1 MSIFKAY
8 DIRGK
13 YPKELDETKARAIG
27 WAITQFIKRRK
38 KTSGRLKIVVGR
50 DVRLSSPALS
60 KNLIKGLLEG
70 GADVTN
76 IGTVTTPM
84 SYFACGFYKFD
95 GSVMVTASHN
105 PPEYNG
111 FKICRAKAMALSES
125 TGLKNIEKLA
135 TEMLQPP
142 FIPPLLRGTRMKLNS
157 PLVKGARGLLSSRL
171 PGEIKRLDIKTD
183 YIKFIRQSIKPVR
196 KPLKVAVDF
205 TNGSVGPIFREIFNH
220 LPNLQIIPLCLEPD
234 GRFPN
239 HEPNPMKDEN
249 IRDIKR
255 AIRKE
260 KADLGVAF
268 DGDGDRV
275 IFLDENARRIPN
287 DLITVLIAGEVLRSH
302 KKESIVYDLRSSR
315 IVKEQIEKLGG
326 RPVRERV
333 GHAFIKATMRQ
344 HNAAFGGELSGH
356 YYYRDNYFADSALL
370 TFVHLIN
377 IISRNNKPIS
387 GIIKPLRKYFHSGE
401 LNFTVA
407 DKDKKMQNAVQE
419 FSDGQIDYL
428 DGVTVEYDD
437 WWFNLRPSNTEPLLR
452 LNIEAATA
460 HKLKSARRKIEKILR
475 N

>member
-13 YPKELDETKARAIG
+13 YPKELDEPKARAIG
-27 WAITQFIKRRK
+27 WATAQFIKNLK
-38 KTSGRLKIVVGR
+38 KPASKSCNIVVGH

-60 KNLIKGLLEG
+60 KQLIKGLLEG
-70 GADVTN
+70 GARVTE
-76 IGTVTTPM
+76 IGSVTTPM

-111 FKICRAKAMALSES
+111 FKICREKAMALSEA
-125 TGLKNIEKLA
+125 TGLKDIEQLA
-135 TEMLQPP
+135 NQYAAGANKPARTKK
-142 FIPPLLRGTRMKLNS
+142 PLSLNS
-157 PLVKGARGLLSSRL
+157 INIIP
-171 PGEIKRLDIKTD
+171 D
-183 YIKFIRQSIKPVR
+183 YIKFIRHNIEAER
-196 KPLKVAVDF
+196 KPLKIAVDF
-205 TNGSVGPIFREIFNH
+205 TNGSVGPIFREIFN
-220 LPNLQIIPLCLEPD
+220 LVSNLEIIPICFKPD

-249 IRDIKR
+249 IKDLKLVIK
-255 AIRKE
+255 KT
-260 KADLGVAF
+260 KVDLGVAF

-275 IFLDENARRIPN
+275 IFLDEKAERIPN
-287 DLITVLIAGEVLRSH
+287 DLVTALIAGQIISRH
-302 KKESIVYDLRSSR
+302 KHEYIVYDLRSSR
-315 IVKEQIEKLGG
+315 VVKEYIKKMGG

-333 GHAFIKATMRQ
+333 GHAFIKATMRK

-377 IISRNNKPIS
+377 IISRSARPVS

-407 DKDKKMQNAVQE
+407 DKDLKMRQAVQK
-419 FSDGQIDYL
+419 FPDGKIDYL
-428 DGVTVEYDD
+428 DGVTVEYAD

-452 LNIEAATA
+452 LNIEANTA
-460 HKLKSARRKIEKILR
+460 RKLKSARREIETVLKR
-475 N
+475 

>member
-13 YPKELDETKARAIG
+13 YPQELDETKARAIG
-27 WAITQFIKRRK
+27 WATAQFIRNLKKPASLPSIRFAPLTTSKRGK
-38 KTSGRLKIVVGR
+38 GVCKIVVGR

-60 KNLIKGLLEG
+60 KNLIQGLLAG
-70 GADVTN
+70 GARVID
-76 IGTVTTPM
+76 IGPVTTPM

-111 FKICRAKAMALSES
+111 FKICRAKAMALSETS
-125 TGLKNIEKLA
+125 GLKDIEKLA
-135 TEMLQPP
+135 AQAQNLKPS
-142 FIPPLLRGTRMKLNS
+142 LH
-157 PLVKGARGLLSSRL
+157 LS
-171 PGEIKRLDIKTD
+171 GKVKRLDIKSD
-183 YIKFIRQSIKPVR
+183 YKRFIKRFIKTGR
-196 KPLKVAVDF
+196 KPLRIAVDF
-205 TNGSVGPIFREIFNH
+205 TNGSVGPIFSQIFHH
-220 LPNLQIIPLCLEPD
+220 LPKLKIIPLCLEPD

-249 IRDIKR
+249 IKDIKR
-255 AIRKE
+255 AIK
-260 KADLGVAF
+260 KTKPDLGVAF

-287 DLITVLIAGEVLRSH
+287 DLVTALIAGEVLGRH

-315 IVKEQIEKLGG
+315 MVKETIGKLGG

-333 GHAFIKATMRQ
+333 GHAFIKATMRK

-377 IISRNNKPIS
+377 IISRSNKPVS

-407 DKDKKMQNAVQE
+407 DKDKKMREAVQE
-419 FSDGQIDYL
+419 FSDGKIDYL
-428 DGVTVEYDD
+428 DGVTVNYAD

-452 LNIEAATA
+452 LNIEADTA
-460 HKLKSARRKIEKILR
+460 RKLKSARRAIEKILK